1 MKRIIE
7 EVFEAEEKVSAILR
21 QAQMQASE
29 IRQSAEREI
38 SESLGSAKDQ
48 ARQIIQAAVEQARI
62 EAERIREEKLREAE
76 STCNGLVGNGARNLN
91 SLVETLCQVIRTTEH
106 ETDSH

>member
-38 SESLGSAKDQ
+38 SESLGGAKDR
-48 ARQIIQAAVEQARI
+48 ARQIIQTTVEQAKK
-62 EAERIREEKLREAE
+62 EAEQIRDERLRKAE
-76 STCNGLVGNGARNLN
+76 SACGELVGNSTRNLDG
-91 SLVETLCQVIRTTEH
+91 LVETLCQVVRTTEY
-106 ETDSH
+106 ETDSP

>member
-7 EVFEAEEKVSAILR
+7 EVFETEEKVSAILR

-38 SESLGSAKDQ
+38 SESLGARKTRLDRSSRRPSSRPGKRLSRSAT
-48 ARQIIQAAVEQARI
+48 RGS
-62 EAERIREEKLREAE
+62 ERPNRPKK
-76 STCNGLVGNGARNLN
+76 CFVGNSTRNLDG
-91 SLVETLCQVIRTTEH
+91 LVETLCQVVRTTEY